1 MRMRQFIVNI
11 SHADIG
17 QGIEGKKARISDI
30 PLPKHSHILDLKKNG
45 NTQEYDKNI
54 KQVKVNDIYYKII
67 CHDLIYLVL
76 AFWHVGYISIN
87 TDFISLAHILLI
99 LHLL

>member
-11 SHADIG
+11 SHADIR
-17 QGIEGKKARISDI
+17 QGVEEKKARISDI

-54 KQVKVNDIYYKII
+54 KQVKVNDTYYKI
-67 CHDLIYLVL
+67 CHDLIHLVL